1 MDALDAHLN
10 VCKSIYQESPGSF
23 RFQGCPVP
31 CIPVRPV
38 RSVQS
43 VRCGSVLAVPSVPV
57 SAVPVRFAAIL
68 KIVPRHKNRKGHEN
82 GHRESC
88 GYADQ
93 CILHR
98 ILVRIIS

>member
-1 MDALDAHLN
+1 MDSRIDKNRHILN
-10 VCKSIYQESPGSF
+10 AFDVRKAPVRLGSF

-68 KIVPRHKNRKGHEN
+68 KVVPRHKN
-82 GHRESC
+82 
-88 GYADQ
+88 
-93 CILHR
+93 
-98 ILVRIIS
+98 